1 MSKISIASAT
11 GRGRACPAPTNC
23 RMVGLGGIEPPTSPL
38 SGVRSSQLSYR
49 PGSPT
54 WWSWS
59 GSNRR
64 PPECKSGALPAEL
77 QPQNFGGRTRA
88 PPPILNRGQLDAET
102 MGPAH
107 GRLGKTLVLQ
117 VEIRCELT
125 ALAEARTAVW
135 KWNDCSLLKPGVHS
149 TRLCS

>member
-1 MSKISIASAT
+1 
-11 GRGRACPAPTNC
+11 
-23 RMVGLGGIEPPTSPL
+23 
-38 SGVRSSQLSYR
+38 
-49 PGSPT
+49 
-54 WWSWS
+54 
-59 GSNRR
+59 
-64 PPECKSGALPAEL
+64 
-77 QPQNFGGRTRA
+77 
-88 PPPILNRGQLDAET
+88 LDAET

-125 ALAEARTAVW
+125 AHAVAQTAVW